1 MRQKKRT
8 GPAPEMT
15 GGLWG
20 KWLAASLLAALLG
33 FLPVSALWQ
42 VPVRAEAG
50 TVYSCTINRCY
61 AHPVTGE
68 IEDSGGEASY
78 ATGQGMV
85 EGAVAAQGLL
95 EITDSGAYY
104 LTFRISLVD
113 FTSGHSFSVQNTGE
127 SGWSAVTPSVTA
139 NGTDSNGTTSDLC
152 IQVPGENCVVRG
164 SMYVTPMGRD
174 VVFYFYPNNFTEGNT
189 TDMAAAMV
197 TESAGGS
204 QTGAQGES
212 QSPAEQAVQ
221 TGNGS
226 GGQGQQDRQ
235 ENTGDGQDSTGEAGE
250 KEKTA
255 EETVSKETA
264 SKETVSKETGTDTTG
279 QREASQ
285 SGSSDEQ
292 LSSAQGLSLSTAPET
307 AADDNGGSAG
317 IPLWGLMA
325 AVTISMTVSGLILMA
340 AGAFIVYY
348 FRKNWRR
355 WGGYDEEDYEE
366 YEEDGE

>member
-8 GPAPEMT
+8 GPVPEMT

-20 KWLAASLLAALLG
+20 KRLAAFLLAALLG

-42 VPVRAEAG
+42 VSVRAEAG

-85 EGAVAAQGLL
+85 EGAVAAQGIL

-113 FTSGHSFSVQNTGE
+113 FTSGHSFSVQNTGDL
-127 SGWSAVTPSVTA
+127 GWSAVTPSVTA

-189 TDMAAAMV
+189 TDMTAAMV
-197 TESAGGS
+197 TESAGGE
-204 QTGAQGES
+204 GES
-212 QSPAEQAVQ
+212 QALAEEAVQ
-221 TGNGS
+221 TGAGS
-226 GGQGQQDRQ
+226 GGQGQPDSQ
-235 ENTGDGQDSTGEAGE
+235 ENTGDGQDSTEEAGE

-255 EETVSKETA
+255 EETA
-264 SKETVSKETGTDTTG
+264 SKETVSKESVSKETGTDTTG
-279 QREASQ
+279 QGEDSQ

-307 AADDNGGSAG
+307 AAEDSGGSAG
-317 IPLWGLMA
+317 ITLWGLMA

-355 WGGYDEEDYEE
+355 WGGYDGEDYEE

>member
-1 MRQKKRT
+1 MRQTKRT
-8 GPAPEMT
+8 GPVSKMT
-15 GGLWG
+15 GCLWG
-20 KWLAASLLAALLG
+20 KRLAAFLLAALLG
-33 FLPVSALWQ
+33 FLPLSALWQ

-113 FTSGHSFSVQNTGE
+113 FTSGHSFSVQSTGE

-189 TDMAAAMV
+189 TDMTAAMV
-197 TESAGGS
+197 TE
-204 QTGAQGES
+204 GAGES
-212 QSPAEQAVQ
+212 QALAEEAVQ
-221 TGNGS
+221 TGAGS
-226 GGQGQQDRQ
+226 GGQGQPDSQ
-235 ENTGDGQDSTGEAGE
+235 ENTGDGQDSTEEAGE

-255 EETVSKETA
+255 EETA
-264 SKETVSKETGTDTTG
+264 SKETVSKESVSKETRTDTTG
-279 QREASQ
+279 QGEDSQ

-292 LSSAQGLSLSTAPET
+292 LNSAQGLSLSTAPET
-307 AADDNGGSAG
+307 AAEDSGGSAG
-317 IPLWGLMA
+317 ITLWGLMA

-355 WGGYDEEDYEE
+355 WGGYDEEEYEE

>member
-1 MRQKKRT
+1 MRQTKHT
-8 GPAPEMT
+8 GPVSKMT

-20 KWLAASLLAALLG
+20 KRLAAFLLAALPL
-33 FLPVSALWQ
+33 SALWQ

-85 EGAVAAQGLL
+85 EGAVAAQGIL

-113 FTSGHSFSVQNTGE
+113 FTSGHSFSVQNTGDL
-127 SGWSAVTPSVTA
+127 GWSAVTPSVTA

-189 TDMAAAMV
+189 TDMTAAMV
-197 TESAGGS
+197 TESAGGE
-204 QTGAQGES
+204 GES
-212 QSPAEQAVQ
+212 QALAEEAVQ

-226 GGQGQQDRQ
+226 GGQGQPDSQ
-235 ENTGDGQDSTGEAGE
+235 ENTGDGQDSTEEAGE

-255 EETVSKETA
+255 EETA
-264 SKETVSKETGTDTTG
+264 SKETVSKESVSKETGTDTTG
-279 QREASQ
+279 QGEDSQ

-307 AADDNGGSAG
+307 AAEDSGGSAG
-317 IPLWGLMA
+317 ITLWGLMA

-355 WGGYDEEDYEE
+355 WGGYDGEDYEE
-366 YEEDGE
+366 YEEEGE